1 MTEEKY
7 KAILKGELELLNKL
21 STDEEYLYLPSNSL
35 SNIVQLIDLKL
46 SIADRLFHLSNRKE
60 MFKSIDAEAMF
71 EAINDFKVGAL

>member
-60 MFKSIDAEAMF
+60 MFKSIDAEATL
-71 EAINDFKVGAL
+71 EAINGFKVQ